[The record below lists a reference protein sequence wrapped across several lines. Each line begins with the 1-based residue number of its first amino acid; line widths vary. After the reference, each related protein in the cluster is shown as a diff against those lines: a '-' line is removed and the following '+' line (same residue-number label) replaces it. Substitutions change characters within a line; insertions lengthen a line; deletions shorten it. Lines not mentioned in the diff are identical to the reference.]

1 MRTHAP
7 TSTRPVIILTL
18 LSSPQP
24 AHHLSRLLCT
34 LRTLDALRVQ
44 WQLTGTAHVRGRHCA
59 EGHGQFCDASLV
71 NFRRDGVSS
80 CGANTVRAAL
90 PGHVSKSF
98 RTGPKSRDTT
108 FEIILF
114 PSRQKLASPEGFSQD
129 HPSFCSSRF
138 FALSRTCF
146 LMPTGGEKQPG
157 LKGQFSP
164 DDLDRLLRPK
174 VL

>member
-18 LSSPQP
+18 LASPQP
-24 AHHLSRLLCT
+24 AHHLSGLLCT

-80 CGANTVRAAL
+80 CGANRPCSPARSRVEELSDRA
-90 PGHVSKSF
+90 
-98 RTGPKSRDTT
+98 PKSRDTT
-108 FEIILF
+108 FAAIILL
-114 PSRQKLASPEGFSQD
+114 PSPEGFSQD
-129 HPSFCSSRF
+129 HPSFCYQRSPRF
-138 FALSRTCF
+138 FAYPAVVS
-146 LMPTGGEKQPG
+146 
-157 LKGQFSP
+157 
-164 DDLDRLLRPK
+164 
-174 VL
+174 